1 MKGKQQN
8 ERDKQ
13 RSALYRPAALYGVCY
28 RRGFVHPFAFLVP
41 NPSLS
46 PRPAHGRCPSVRLS
60 YCYPPGPSLPP
71 APCPALTPQPYF
83 NLTWR
88 NPEHVAKWA
97 NGTWV
102 YTRRFD
108 PLDPCLKLNNADA
121 AAASTSGSGIGSGS
135 GTGSSTG
142 SSNGSGSGSGSG
154 SSSRPS
160 CDVFLVFDGVK
171 MGARIALNG
180 HVLGEITDQFL
191 RYRYS
196 VGHLLHFNTN
206 GNNNNNHV
214 KTNTLTVT
222 FDRTIDTGGRF
233 MACTG
238 GYDWG
243 PWSTTWKTSESVDA
257 VNNSYD
263 ARFTAKGYVRWG
275 GRGGGYTVL
284 QVLPSNY

>member
-1 MKGKQQN
+1 MPL
-8 ERDKQ
+8 RAPVLLLP
-13 RSALYRPAALYGVCY
+13 SRPS
-28 RRGFVHPFAFLVP
+28 FPPF
-41 NPSLS
+41 
-46 PRPAHGRCPSVRLS
+46 PRPALN
-60 YCYPPGPSLPP
+60 
-71 APCPALTPQPYF
+71 PQPYF

-108 PLDPCLKLNNADA
+108 PLEPCLKLDNANDTA
-121 AAASTSGSGIGSGS
+121 AGTSGS
-135 GTGSSTG
+135 G
-142 SSNGSGSGSGSG
+142 SSNGSSSGSGSG

-196 VGHLLHFNTN
+196 VGHLLHFNPN
-206 GNNNNNHV
+206 GNNNNNGNTDHA

-243 PWSTTWKTSESVDA
+243 PWSTTWKTSKSVDA

-263 ARFTAKGYVRWG
+263 ARYTAKGYVRGG
-275 GRGGGYTVL
+275 GRGDTLYYKCFLLSIT
-284 QVLPSNY
+284 